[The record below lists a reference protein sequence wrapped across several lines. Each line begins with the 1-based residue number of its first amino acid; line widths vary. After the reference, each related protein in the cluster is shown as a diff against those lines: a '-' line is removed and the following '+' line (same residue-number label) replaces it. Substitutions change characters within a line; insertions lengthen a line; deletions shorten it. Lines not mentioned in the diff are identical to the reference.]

1 MQLTPVASASPNGDF
16 QVIRRF
22 RRLPPQ
28 ALKALEAAEDAHQER
43 VIEDVSERGIYR
55 RPVQAVSS
63 GERLSSRRAVIAE
76 NGGLTPRCAG
86 GCTCRS
92 RSHEL
97 HKSQL
102 RLERRQNRL

>member
-16 QVIRRF
+16 RVQRRY

-28 ALKALEAAEDAHQER
+28 ALEVLEAAEEAHQER

-63 GERLSSRRAVIAE
+63 GERVSSRRAVIAE
-76 NGGLTPRCAG
+76 HGGLEPRCAG

-102 RLERRQNRL
+102 RLERRQNRG